1 MDARSDPKDEWF
13 DRPSKRLAIYPLE
26 SATSFASRLARLK
39 GAPSLTNWCAD
50 VGIGRSDLM
59 AGRSSALA
67 RLAHLGNI
75 DLDLLTHHAVMDRGR
90 HGERLLGQDMRA
102 GALSWGQVRASP
114 ARGFVM
120 QGAGGGSG
128 LGRGGG
134 HGPAAGDTR
143 EIWPHWSFSGAG
155 RGVPALFE
163 RRESRGGGSSG
174 RRKTQAV
181 QF

>member
-90 HGERLLGQDMRA
+90 HGARLLGQDMRA

-128 LGRGGG
+128 LGRGGQ
-134 HGPAAGDTR
+134 GPAAGDTR
-143 EIWPHWSFSGAG
+143 EVCPHWSFQALGAAG
-155 RGVPALFE
+155 LP
-163 RRESRGGGSSG
+163 
-174 RRKTQAV
+174 
-181 QF
+181 